1 VNLAFAI
8 GLMALLG
15 IAALS
20 DLRHRRI
27 PNEIPASAALLWLVA
42 LALGAAGSPLAGLA
56 TGLGLLAAG
65 ILAWRLGWLGGG
77 DVKLIAALGLWA
89 GPGQLPVLLL
99 GIALAGGVLAL
110 VACFVARLAAWP
122 PITYAIAAA
131 SRFLPA
137 LSPSMATAWHQ
148 RGLPYGLAIAC
159 GGAWLVHRLVLA

>member
-77 DVKLIAALGLWA
+77 DVKLIAALVVRCRQKIPSGWLA
-89 GPGQLPVLLL
+89 STPNPHRQGPRRGYQPS
-99 GIALAGGVLAL
+99 
-110 VACFVARLAAWP
+110 
-122 PITYAIAAA
+122 A
-131 SRFLPA
+131 S
-137 LSPSMATAWHQ
+137 H
-148 RGLPYGLAIAC
+148 
-159 GGAWLVHRLVLA
+159 H